1 MLEHNFAIVI
11 PAHNEQNTI
20 KQLIQAASESYRCEV
35 VVIDDASTDATTR
48 IAAEAGAVV
57 LPLAVQLGAWGAIQ
71 TGIRYALKRGYQTV
85 VTMDA
90 DGQHETVSIATLL
103 APIAAGTADVVIG
116 AFPIRASRARRIA
129 WSYFRLLTNLKLQD
143 ITSGFRAY
151 NRTAMNLLASPRL
164 SLLDYQDI
172 GVLLIARRKKL
183 RLAEVS
189 VTMRPRQEGKSRVFD
204 SWLTVAKYMFQTSL
218 LCLARIDFVS
228 TKRPMRRRPAIR

>member
-1 MLEHNFAIVI
+1 MLEHSFAVVI
-11 PAHNEQNTI
+11 PAHNEQKTI
-20 KQLIQAASESYRCEV
+20 KQVVQAVIESYRCEV
-35 VVIDDASTDATTR
+35 IVVDDASTDGTTDV
-48 IAAEAGAVV
+48 AAEAGAVV
-57 LPLAVQLGAWGAIQ
+57 LPLAIQLGAWGAIQ
-71 TGIRYALKRGYQTV
+71 TGIRYALKRGYQNV

-90 DGQHETVSIATLL
+90 DGQHETVSIETLL
-103 APIAAGTADVVIG
+103 APIASGVADLVIG

-151 NRTAMNLLASPRL
+151 NRTAMKLLASPRL

-189 VTMRPRQEGKSRVFD
+189 VTMRPRQVGKSRVFD

-218 LCLARIDFVS
+218 LCLARIDFAS
-228 TKRPMRRRPAIR
+228 SNRPMRRRPAIR